1 MIINKKNSSQP
12 FYVSFI
18 SEKDGFYNFVV
29 NIGEINNLILQ
40 NYRFGLKTISL
51 LDVSLGG
58 EIPVDGY
65 PFTAQGDDDV
75 LKKFGEDWTETFFT
89 VESCSVY
96 LTIPKIPP
104 GYNFN
109 SPDSGYYNSKIPFWF
124 HTENDFINAFHID
137 VSTSEDFYERFEKNK
152 KYIEN
157 FDTYQFDESVYGSL
171 RNYRPREYTDK
182 EEYYGKIYIKIA
194 DIKIEN
200 GIVKITQFLKSNIT
214 SPSRYIRMGCT
225 NFNSVKFFVSYTAKT
240 SQQIFNPSS
249 EPEPDPDSETASEQ
263 DNDQESDSEPVFNTI
278 WKRDIPIYC
287 PEIFLLNISEMKRVA
302 FSVFS
307 KFLSSFYSQY
317 DEGLSYNFPEFT
329 LFDPEETEYKITNLE
344 IYRILILYKNKSGS
358 KFIFEKIYETRPAV
372 DEKELTEEQKRLLE
386 PLSEKEALQ
395 ILLLPEEQDFIEL
408 INFEKSET
416 I

>member
-40 NYRFGLKTISL
+40 NYKFGLKTPSIVDASL
-51 LDVSLGG
+51 G
-58 EIPVDGY
+58 EIPIDGY

-89 VESCSVY
+89 VESCTVY

-104 GYNFN
+104 GYNFVWSDYSSKTPYWFN
-109 SPDSGYYNSKIPFWF
+109 S
-124 HTENDFINAFHID
+124 ENDFINAFHID
-137 VSTSEDFYERFEKNK
+137 VSTSENFNERFEKNK

-157 FDTYQFDESVYGSL
+157 FDTYQFDDILSSL
-171 RNYRPREYTDK
+171 SSYRPREFTDK

-240 SQQIFNPSS
+240 SQQISNPSS
-249 EPEPDPDSETASEQ
+249 EPEPDPDSDPASEQ
-263 DNDQESDSEPVFNTI
+263 DDDQESDSEPVFNTI

-329 LFDPEETEYKITNLE
+329 LYDPEETEYKITNLE

-358 KFIFEKIYETRPAV
+358 KFIFEKIYETTPAV

-395 ILLLPEEQDFIEL
+395 ILLLPEEQNFIEL
-408 INFEKSET
+408 INFKKSET